1 MAGTRWVRL
10 DTHYFSNTKIS
21 AVSRDARDL
30 HLASIVWTAEHEED
44 GKVPTHILKDLAK
57 MVDISRTAAAKA
69 AGQLVDAGLW
79 DLNGHGWHVH
89 DFEVMNRHIL
99 KAELDKQRTKWAD
112 AKAKARAAKQAMSYV
127 ESEEDTA
134 VE

>member
-10 DTHYFSNTKIS
+10 DTHYFTNVKIS

-44 GKVPTHILKDLAK
+44 GRVPAHVLKDLAK
-57 MVDISRTAAAKA
+57 MVDLTRAAAAKA
-69 AGQLVDAGLW
+69 AEQLVCEGLW
-79 DLNGHGWHVH
+79 QTNGHGWHVH

-99 KAELDKQRTKWAD
+99 KAELDKQRAKWAD
-112 AKAKARAAKQAMSYV
+112 AKAKARAAKQAMSAV
-127 ESEEDTA
+127 ESEVDT
-134 VE
+134 